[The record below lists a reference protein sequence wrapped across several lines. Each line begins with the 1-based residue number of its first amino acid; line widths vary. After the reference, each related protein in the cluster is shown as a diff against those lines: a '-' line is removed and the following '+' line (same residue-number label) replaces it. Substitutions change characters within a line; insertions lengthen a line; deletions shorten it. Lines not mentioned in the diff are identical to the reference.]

1 MMTRFISL
9 FILLM
14 ITANSYGQEVQG
26 LLSLDSAYQLQR
38 AQTQVRSQ
46 SKNQVHWHAFY
57 KRNFSELLSGNCQ
70 FSNTCSHFMK
80 DATHEFGFKGF
91 LLGVNRLIRCGSSD
105 YIYTVFPTFVDK
117 QSQTITDPV
126 SDYE

>member
-1 MMTRFISL
+1 MS
-9 FILLM
+9 
-14 ITANSYGQEVQG
+14 SYGQQAVG
-26 LLSLDSAYQLQR
+26 LLSLDSAYQLQQV
-38 AQTQVRSQ
+38 QTHIESQ
-46 SKNQVHWHAFY
+46 LHTHVHWHAFY
-57 KRNFSELLSGNCQ
+57 KKNFSELLSGNCQ
-70 FSNTCSHFMK
+70 FSNSCSVFMK

-105 YIYTVFPTFVDK
+105 YTYTVFPTFVDK